1 MVLCRMLYIK
11 NRFFDEGYIY
21 LTLHLPSIIPL
32 YLGLAV
38 AVNITAAVD
47 VGVDGL
53 GGITFDITAAV
64 DRGVDV

>member
-1 MVLCRMLYIK
+1 MVLCRTLYIT
-11 NRFFDEGYIY
+11 NRFFDENYIY

-38 AVNITAAVD
+38 AVNITATVD
-47 VGVDGL
+47 VGVYRL
-53 GGITFDITAAV
+53 GGIAFDVTAAV

>member
-38 AVNITAAVD
+38 AVNITATVD
-47 VGVDGL
+47 VGVYRL
-53 GGITFDITAAV
+53 RSIAV
-64 DRGVDV
+64 DISAAINCGVDV

>member
-32 YLGLAV
+32 CLGLAA
-38 AVNITAAVD
+38 AVNITATVD
-47 VGVDGL
+47 VGVYRL
-53 GGITFDITAAV
+53 GGMAV
-64 DRGVDV
+64 DVATTVNRGVDV